1 MKPTAPATRG
11 VGLGVLLLL
20 MATAV
25 SSAQNTIEDTAQE
38 AMADFITAWI
48 HSGDAEKAQS
58 YFSESIQSALLA
70 PDRVWAEDTR
80 DRSTL
85 PARYWDF
92 INNVWEPEA
101 YWRTGR
107 DGPAIMTAVGSP
119 LVEAF
124 RDELGV
130 NVISSAQ
137 DTFLAF
143 EASNDMSIHSFD
155 AANKNAA
162 STFRNSGRLTL
173 GMLAEIPTKV
183 HAGPFVSFWQAED
196 DGQWR
201 IQMVGA
207 IRP

>member
-1 MKPTAPATRG
+1 MKPTGLATRG
-11 VGLGVLLLL
+11 VGPGVLLLL
-20 MATAV
+20 MTAAI
-25 SSAQNTIEDTAQE
+25 SSAQNSSEENAKE

-48 HSGDAEKAQS
+48 YSGDAEKAKS
-58 YFSESIQSALLA
+58 YFSESIQSAQLA

-80 DRSTL
+80 DRSKL
-85 PARYWDF
+85 PARYWQF
-92 INNVWEPEA
+92 INDVWEPEA

-107 DGPAIMTAVGSP
+107 DDPTIMTGVGEL

-124 RDELGV
+124 RNELGV
-130 NVISSAQ
+130 NVISNAT

-143 EASNDMSIHSFD
+143 EASNDMSIYAFD
-155 AANKNAA
+155 AANKGAA
-162 STFRNSGRLTL
+162 STLRNSDRLTL
-173 GMLAEIPTKV
+173 GMLAEIPTKARV
-183 HAGPFVSFWQAED
+183 GPFVSFWQVED